1 MAWSEQKNRIFFE
14 RCQNW
19 ASAVVNLLEER
30 NRLIA
35 IYTNEAQGEPTF
47 VDTPIATVAELTAF
61 AGVMN
66 AMDAMINNAPVA
78 TANRMP
84 LLTPFVIDKTN

>member
-1 MAWSEQKNRIFFE
+1 MAWSETKNRIFFE

-19 ASAVVNLLEER
+19 AASVINLLEER

-35 IYTNEAQGEPTF
+35 IYTNEAQGEQTF
-47 VDTPIATVAELTAF
+47 TDTDIATTAELVAL

-66 AMDAMINNAPVA
+66 ALDAMVNNASV
-78 TANRMP
+78 TTSNRMP
-84 LLTPFVIDKTN
+84 LLTPFVIDRTQ

>member
-19 ASAVVNLLEER
+19 ASAVINLLEER
-30 NRLIA
+30 TRLIA
-35 IYTNEAQGEPTF
+35 IYTNEAQGEPAF
-47 VDTPIATVAELTAF
+47 VDTPIATTAELVSL

-66 AMDAMINNAPVA
+66 AMDAMVNNAPVS
-78 TANRMP
+78 TSNRMP
-84 LLTPFVIDKTN
+84 LLTPFVIDKTQ